1 MPDSTSHHGDS
12 ETGMNPAALIAAAAI
27 PGGGHF
33 LAGDRKRGVLIGAG
47 VLGLYFTGLLIGGIS
62 VVDRKENDWWFY
74 GQALVGPITFGI
86 DALHQSQ
93 FKEMTHRGVRLTPQ
107 PGASKYHRAIAK
119 PLDLGVLFTAIAGM
133 LNVIAIIDAGFP
145 TRRRTS

>member
-1 MPDSTSHHGDS
+1 MPDSTHHHD
-12 ETGMNPAALIAAAAI
+12 EPHTGLNPAALLAAAAI

-33 LAGDRKRGVLIGAG
+33 LAGDRRRGVLIGAG

-74 GQALVGPITFGI
+74 GQALVGPITFGVDYI
-86 DALHQSQ
+86 HQNQ
-93 FKEMTHRGVRLTPQ
+93 FKEMTSQGVRLTPA
-107 PGASKYHRAIAK
+107 PGASRYHRAIAK